1 MCSQLFRATT
11 TVCVVFSDSM
21 PSVDAS
27 RAVSAAGAVSAGF
40 SPITQGL
47 FPNARTDLSQEI
59 GGTIIQATAG
69 GLASVAG
76 GGKFANG
83 AVTGAFGYLVA
94 IGAANR
100 SATTSSGDP
109 YDANAMATPC
119 MLQGH
124 SAIECGPLEDGGGG
138 PASRGGNL
146 DVEKAFGNLL
156 ESWFG
161 GAFASTERAA
171 VATSQAVT
179 RAAASVGEWLG
190 SDVTIIRS
198 PTSDLLLQSAD
209 GTRQLRFDL
218 TDPHGL
224 DPHIN
229 VETFQP
235 RNLYPGDQRMIQTDN
250 IHVFPQP

>member
-40 SPITQGL
+40 SQGL

-100 SATTSSGDP
+100 SATTSS
-109 YDANAMATPC
+109 
-119 MLQGH
+119 
-124 SAIECGPLEDGGGG
+124 
-138 PASRGGNL
+138 
-146 DVEKAFGNLL
+146 
-156 ESWFG
+156 
-161 GAFASTERAA
+161 
-171 VATSQAVT
+171 
-179 RAAASVGEWLG
+179 
-190 SDVTIIRS
+190 
-198 PTSDLLLQSAD
+198 
-209 GTRQLRFDL
+209 
-218 TDPHGL
+218 
-224 DPHIN
+224 
-229 VETFQP
+229 
-235 RNLYPGDQRMIQTDN
+235 
-250 IHVFPQP
+250 